1 MCGFF
6 CFQKGGERRL
16 VRVNGKIIL
25 DLEGMVLVDFLIR
38 EGYDLSRIALERNGD
53 IIPKSQ
59 YLNEVIVDG
68 DIYEIVGFV
77 GGG

>member
-1 MCGFF
+1 M
-6 CFQKGGERRL
+6 